1 MSWGHKILLMNEF
14 HEPVLLS
21 DSIKGL
27 NIKPNGVYVD
37 LTFGGGG
44 HSKELFKNLKDG
56 YLIAFDQDEEAVRN
70 GKWNNDR
77 FIMINK
83 NFSDLNTELQ
93 RLKFFNV
100 DGIIADLGVS
110 SYQFSNNNRGFS
122 LKYNSVIDMRM
133 DKNLKK
139 DGVFVLNKYSR
150 KDLSRIFKEHADFNN
165 PTFIVDSIIDSR
177 NKKSINTTFDFK
189 NIFKDSIPEQFQNK
203 FFARLFQSIRIEV
216 NNEIHVL
223 KSMLTQAQELLAPTG
238 RLVVIS
244 YHSVEDKIVK
254 SFMKYGNFLN
264 SQEKDFFGNKT
275 TPFKVIT
282 KKPIVPSDVEIK
294 LNNKA
299 RSAKLRICEKL

>member
-27 NIKPNGVYVD
+27 NIKPSGVYVD

-44 HSKELFKNLKDG
+44 HSKEIFKNLKDG

-110 SYQFSNNNRGFS
+110 SYQFSDNNRGFS

-150 KDLSRIFKEHADFNN
+150 KELSRIFKEHADFNN

-216 NNEIHVL
+216 NNEIYVL

>member
-1 MSWGHKILLMNEF
+1 MSWDHKILIMNEF

-27 NIKPNGVYVD
+27 NIKPDGVYVD

-44 HSKELFKNLKDG
+44 HSKEIFKKLKDG
-56 YLIAFDQDEEAVRN
+56 YLIAFDQDQEAVRN

-83 NFSDLNTELQ
+83 NFSDLNIELQ

-110 SYQFSNNNRGFS
+110 SYQFSDNNRGFS

-133 DKNLKK
+133 DKKLKK
-139 DGVFVLNKYSR
+139 DGVFVLNQNSR
-150 KDLSRIFKEHADFNN
+150 QELSRIFKEHADFNN
-165 PTFIVDSIIDSR
+165 PTSIVDAIIDSR

-189 NIFKDSIPEQFQNK
+189 NIFKNSIPEQFQNK

-223 KSMLTQAQELLAPTG
+223 KSMLSQAQESLAPTG

-244 YHSVEDKIVK
+244 YHSIEDKIVK

-264 SQEKDFFGNKT
+264 SQEKDFFGNKV

-282 KKPIVPSDVEIK
+282 KKPIVPSDIEIK

>member
-14 HEPVLLS
+14 HEPVLLR

-70 GKWNNDR
+70 GQWNNDR

>member
-1 MSWGHKILLMNEF
+1 MSWDHKTLLMNEF
-14 HEPVLLS
+14 HEPVLLR

-44 HSKELFKNLKDG
+44 HSKEIFKNLKDG

>member
-1 MSWGHKILLMNEF
+1 MSKF
-14 HEPVLLS
+14 HEPVLL
-21 DSIKGL
+21 DDAVKGL
-27 NIKPNGVYVD
+27 NIRPNGVYVD

-44 HSKELFKNLKDG
+44 HSKEILKNLKDG
-56 YLIAFDQDEEAVRN
+56 YLIAFDQDQEALRN

-83 NFSDLNTELQ
+83 NFSDLNKELQ
-93 RLKFFNV
+93 RLKFCNV

-110 SYQFSNNNRGFS
+110 SYQFSDNNRGFS
-122 LKYNSVIDMRM
+122 LKYNSIIDMRM

-150 KDLSRIFKEHADFNN
+150 QELGRIFKEHADFKN
-165 PTFIVDSIIDSR
+165 PTFIVDAIIKHR
-177 NKKSINTTFDFK
+177 NKHSINTTFDLK
-189 NIFKDSIPEQFQNK
+189 NIFQNSIPEQFHNK

-223 KSMLTQAQELLAPTG
+223 KSMLRQAQELLVPTG

-244 YHSVEDKIVK
+244 YHSIEDKIVK
-254 SFMKYGNFLN
+254 SFMRCGNFLN
-264 SQEKDFFGNKT
+264 SQEKDFFGNPI
-275 TPFKVIT
+275 TPFKLIT
-282 KKPIVPSDVEIK
+282 KKPIVPTDMEIK

-299 RSAKLRICEKL
+299 RSAKLRICEKI

>member
-1 MSWGHKILLMNEF
+1 MSWDHKILLMNEF

-44 HSKELFKNLKDG
+44 HSKEIFKNLKDG
-56 YLIAFDQDEEAVRN
+56 YLIVFDQDEEAVRN

-110 SYQFSNNNRGFS
+110 SYQFSDNNRGFS

-150 KDLSRIFKEHADFNN
+150 KELSRIFKEHADFNN

-223 KSMLTQAQELLAPTG
+223 KSMLTQAQELLVPTG